1 MIETKLFPLSKPNQK
16 KTGVVYKL
24 RICDAVQSNAD
35 MIYEYVNGYMDM
47 YSGIEYMIVM
57 RHVYIYICEI

>member
-1 MIETKLFPLSKPNQK
+1 
-16 KTGVVYKL
+16 
-24 RICDAVQSNAD
+24 

-57 RHVYIYICEI
+57 RHVYIYIYVKYETCF